1 MTLDYI
7 SIPEPSEPNAQSE
20 VKADE
25 QKTPRRITV
34 RYQTTGIIEDISKE
48 GDDKP

>member
-1 MTLDYI
+1 MTLDYV
-7 SIPEPSEPNAQSE
+7 SIPEPSRPTAKPE

-34 RYQTTGIIEDISKE
+34 KYQTTGILEDISKE
-48 GDDKP
+48 VDDKS